1 MVHIQ
6 NSTLAGGVA
15 IGTAADMMIHPWGA
29 MIVGSIAGAIS
40 VLGYRFLTP
49 AINQKLGIHDT
60 CGVHNLHG
68 MPGIIAAIVG
78 AVTAAVATFDEYGYS
93 LYRQFPAR
101 APLEGTP
108 EFEKIHHY
116 VNLHE
121 GGLNRSASLQGC
133 YQIAALFM
141 TLAIAIASG
150 VVTGFILRMPIIGRV
165 PRQHLFDDEL
175 SWEVPESDDL
185 EHTSHKSTGSNEP
198 MFQHTHHT
206 AKFTPGAA
214 DSRL

>member
-1 MVHIQ
+1 VQ
-6 NSTLAGGVA
+6 SQPLSPPLKP
-15 IGTAADMMIHPWGA
+15 TATGNKSIHY
-29 MIVGSIAGAIS
+29 IFSIS
-40 VLGYRFLTP
+40 DLL
-49 AINQKLGIHDT
+49 
-60 CGVHNLHG
+60 
-68 MPGIIAAIVG
+68 IIFIII
-78 AVTAAVATFDEYGYS
+78 S

-108 EFEKIHHY
+108 EFETIHHF

-175 SWEVPESDDL
+175 SWEIPESGEL
-185 EHTSHKSTGSNEP
+185 EHSSHKSTGSNEP
-198 MFQHTHHT
+198 MFHHTQHT
-206 AKFTPGAA
+206 AKFTPGSA